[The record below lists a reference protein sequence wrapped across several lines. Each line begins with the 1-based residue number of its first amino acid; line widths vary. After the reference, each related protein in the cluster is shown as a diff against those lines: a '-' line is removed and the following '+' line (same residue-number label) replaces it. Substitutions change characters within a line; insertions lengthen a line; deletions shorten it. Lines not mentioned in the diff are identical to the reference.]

1 MEAYKLKKL
10 VIAPLLLIV
19 AVIIYSVCNLN
30 QAKSNHVY
38 SNNQNSNE
46 FLILANKNHPLSS
59 SYIPENLTML
69 NVEFSPSASHEEK
82 MMQGEAAEQLEN
94 LFKYAHKKDMNLY
107 GVSAYRSYKSQ
118 KQVYDERVRRV
129 GKKQAD
135 EYVAHSGTSEHQTGL
150 AIDVTNEAGF
160 KGMLTVDFGQ
170 TREGKWLKANAYR
183 FGFIMRYPKEKEAI
197 TGYNYES
204 WHIRYVGV
212 KAAKEIY
219 GKNIVLE
226 EYLGEE

>member
-1 MEAYKLKKL
+1 MLIAA
-10 VIAPLLLIV
+10 VIA
-19 AVIIYSVCNLN
+19 YSVCNLS
-30 QAKSNHVY
+30 QAKNDRIY

-46 FLILANKNHPLSS
+46 FLILVNKNHPLSS
-59 SYIPENLTML
+59 SYIPENLTIP

-135 EYVAHSGTSEHQTGL
+135 EYVAYSGTSEHQTGL
-150 AIDVTNEAGF
+150 AIDVTNEDGAQGRL
-160 KGMLTVDFGQ
+160 MVDFGQ
-170 TREGKWLKANAYR
+170 TKEGKWLRRNAHN
-183 FGFIMRYPKEKEAI
+183 FGFILRYPKEKESI
-197 TGYNYES
+197 TGYSYES

-219 GKNIVLE
+219 YKNIVLE
-226 EYLGEE
+226 EYLGEK

>member
-1 MEAYKLKKL
+1 MKKL
-10 VIAPLLLIV
+10 LIVPLLLMA
-19 AVIIYSVCNLN
+19 AVVCIMFKPGEVLSSVTYG
-30 QAKSNHVY
+30 SNKNTG
-38 SNNQNSNE
+38 S
-46 FLILANKNHPLSS
+46 FLILVNKNHRLSS
-59 SYIPENLTML
+59 NYIPENLTMP
-69 NVEFSPSASHEEK
+69 NVGFSSSASHEEK

-94 LFKYAHKKDMNLY
+94 LFKYAHKKGINLY

-135 EYVAHSGTSEHQTGL
+135 EYVAYPGTSEHQTGL
-150 AIDVTNEAGF
+150 AIDVTNEDGAQGRL
-160 KGMLTVDFGQ
+160 MVDFGQ

-226 EYLGEE
+226 EYLGEK

>member
-1 MEAYKLKKL
+1 MKKL
-10 VIAPLLLIV
+10 IIIPLLLIV
-19 AVIIYSVCNLN
+19 AAIVYSAHNLG
-30 QAKSNHVY
+30 QAKDVPVY

-46 FLILANKNHPLSS
+46 FLILVNKSHPLSS
-59 SYIPENLTML
+59 SYVPKNLTIP
-69 NVEFSPSASHEEK
+69 NINFVPSASHEEK

-94 LFKYAHKKDMNLY
+94 LFKYAHKKGINLY

-135 EYVAHSGTSEHQTGL
+135 EYVAHPGTSEHQTGL

-197 TGYNYES
+197 TGYGYES

-219 GKNIVLE
+219 GKNMVLE
-226 EYLGEE
+226 EYLGEK

>member
-1 MEAYKLKKL
+1 MGAYKFKKL
-10 VIAPLLLIV
+10 VIIPLLLIA
-19 AVIIYSVCNLN
+19 AVIAYSVCNLS
-30 QAKSNHVY
+30 QAKNDRIY

-46 FLILANKNHPLSS
+46 FLILVNKNHPLSS
-59 SYIPENLTML
+59 SYIPENLTIP

-135 EYVAHSGTSEHQTGL
+135 EYVAYSGTSEHQTGL
-150 AIDVTNEAGF
+150 AIDVTNEDGAQGRL
-160 KGMLTVDFGQ
+160 MVDFGQ
-170 TREGKWLKANAYR
+170 TKEGKWLRRNAHN
-183 FGFIMRYPKEKEAI
+183 FGFILRYPKEKESI
-197 TGYNYES
+197 TGYSYES

-219 GKNIVLE
+219 YKNIVLE
-226 EYLGEE
+226 EYLGEK

>member
-10 VIAPLLLIV
+10 IIIPLLLIV
-19 AVIIYSVCNLN
+19 AAIVYSAHNLG
-30 QAKSNHVY
+30 QAKDVPVY

-46 FLILANKNHPLSS
+46 FLILVNKSHPLSS
-59 SYIPENLTML
+59 SYVPKNLTIP
-69 NVEFSPSASHEEK
+69 NINFVPSASHEEK

-94 LFKYAHKKDMNLY
+94 LFKYAHKKGINLY

-135 EYVAHSGTSEHQTGL
+135 EYVAHPGTSEHQTGL

-197 TGYNYES
+197 TGYGYES

-219 GKNIVLE
+219 GKNMVLE
-226 EYLGEE
+226 EYLGEK